1 MFRRVILESWHQDVP
16 YICFTLIAVAFL
28 VILFRAIFM
37 KPADIDRLA
46 HLPLENDG
54 EPATSNLSE
63 QGGTQ
68 R

>member
-1 MFRRVILESWHQDVP
+1 MFRRVILESWHEEVP
-16 YICFTLIAVAFL
+16 YTCFTLIAVAFL

-37 KPADIDRLA
+37 KPADLDRLSK
-46 HLPLENDG
+46 LPLENDE

-63 QGGTQ
+63 LGGTQ